1 MEAGEKN
8 LRNDS
13 AKSTTNVETRIRYE
27 EARRVPEAILE
38 LHDVSYSYEMRK
50 GGELKVLEDLNLSI
64 SYAEF
69 VGVIGPSGC
78 GKSTLMRIMA
88 GLIKP
93 KSGEVIFRGKPLKGP
108 TPRISL
114 MFQTPALFPWYTVLE
129 NVMLALIHEK
139 GLTKR
144 DKEETSKAFLD
155 MVGLSG
161 FETAYPAE
169 LSGGMKQRVALA
181 RALVSQPDLLLMDE
195 PFSNLDPLTAISLRR
210 EIETL
215 WLNQSLPPSSIVM
228 VSHDVEE
235 LVEMAE
241 RIIVLTDRPARI
253 AGIVE
258 VKLERPRQRRS
269 DEFYDYVDKIYTLL
283 S

>member
-1 MEAGEKN
+1 MEAGEKILGN
-8 LRNDS
+8 ELTESMASVRPR
-13 AKSTTNVETRIRYE
+13 VERE
-27 EARRVPEAILE
+27 EVRRVPEAILE
-38 LHDVSYSYEMRK
+38 LRDVSFSYEMRR
-50 GGELKVLEDLNLSI
+50 GGELRVLEGLNLSI

-69 VGVIGPSGC
+69 VGIIGPSGC
-78 GKSTLMRIMA
+78 GKSTLMKLMA
-88 GLIKP
+88 GLLKP

-129 NVMLALIHEK
+129 NVMLALIHER

-144 DKEETSKAFLD
+144 DKEEKAMAFLD

-169 LSGGMKQRVALA
+169 LSGGMRQRVALA

-253 AGIVE
+253 AGIIE

-269 DEFYDYVDKIYTLL
+269 SEFYDYVDRVYTLL

>member
-1 MEAGEKN
+1 MQEQSAGYAE
-8 LRNDS
+8 
-13 AKSTTNVETRIRYE
+13 EGITRE
-27 EARRVPEAILE
+27 PILE
-38 LHDVSYSYEMRK
+38 LKDVYFNHEMSH
-50 GGELKVLEDLNLSI
+50 GGELPILENLSLSI

-69 VGVIGPSGC
+69 VGIIGPSGC
-78 GKSTLMRIMA
+78 GKSTLLRVMA
-88 GLIKP
+88 GLLKP
-93 KSGEVIFRGKPLKGP
+93 KKGAVFFRGKPLKGP

-114 MFQTPALFPWYTVLE
+114 MLQAPALFPWYTVLE
-129 NVMLALIHEK
+129 NVMLAMIHERELSK
-139 GLTKR
+139 E
-144 DKEETSKAFLD
+144 DKEERARVFLD

-235 LVEMAE
+235 LVELAE

-258 VKLERPRQRRS
+258 IKMERPRSRRS
-269 DEFYDYVDKIYTLL
+269 DEFYRYVDEVYTLL

>member
-1 MEAGEKN
+1 MEIGEKI
-8 LRNDS
+8 LGDDS
-13 AKSTTNVETRIRYE
+13 MESMASVGTRIEYE
-27 EARRVPEAILE
+27 EVRRVPEAILE
-38 LHDVSYSYEMRK
+38 LRNVSYSYEMRR
-50 GGELKVLEDLNLSI
+50 GGELKVLEGLNLSI

-69 VGVIGPSGC
+69 VGIIGPSGC

-88 GLIKP
+88 GLLKP
-93 KSGEVIFRGKPLKGP
+93 KSGEVIFRGRPLKGP

-114 MFQTPALFPWYTVLE
+114 MFQVPALFPWYTVLE

-144 DKEETSKAFLD
+144 DKEEKAKAFLD

-169 LSGGMKQRVALA
+169 LSGGMRQRVALA

-253 AGIVE
+253 AGVVE

-269 DEFYDYVDKIYTLL
+269 SEFYDYVDKIYTLL